1 MFIFNLEKI
10 LAATFII
17 FLIFITPLPTHAV
30 GGEGGY
36 SGAYL
41 RIGNGARALGMG
53 GAFVALSDDATAC
66 YWNPSGLGQI
76 QKSQLAFMYNVMS
89 MDRMLNSFNY
99 VQPAGKLGTLG
110 LSWLN
115 FSILDIDGR
124 DITGSPTG
132 TFSDSENA
140 FSLSLGRKLSPSL
153 YIGGNT
159 KFFYHKLA
167 LQKATGYGFDIGAIL
182 TIGKIIRLGG
192 MIQDIASS
200 IKWDTESKL
209 EEEFPKV
216 TRLGISII
224 PKEIPITISVD
235 YEKNTKQ
242 DAKYHVGTEYWIIP
256 SIATR
261 VGYDKK
267 NITAGASVI
276 IPISSINLRLD
287 YAFAP
292 DVLQQWATHRMSLVV
307 KF

>member
-1 MFIFNLEKI
+1 MLNLREVFRTISMLI
-10 LAATFII
+10 LF
-17 FLIFITPLPTHAV
+17 FLIPPTIHAM

-36 SGAYL
+36 AGAYL
-41 RIGNGARALGMG
+41 RIGNGARPLGMG

-76 QKSQLAFMYNVMS
+76 RESQLAFMYNVMS
-89 MDRMLNSFNY
+89 MDRMLNSINY
-99 VQPAGKLGTLG
+99 VQPVGKIGTFG

-115 FSILDIDGR
+115 FSVLDIDGR
-124 DITGSPTG
+124 DTTGSPTG

-140 FSLSLGRKLSPSL
+140 FSLSLGRKLSPNL

-159 KFFYHKLA
+159 KFFYHKLSS
-167 LQKATGYGFDIGAIL
+167 QKATGYGFDIGAIL
-182 TIGKIIRLGG
+182 SIGEIIKVGG
-192 MIQDIASS
+192 MIQDVASS

-209 EEEFPKV
+209 KEEFPKV

-235 YEKNTKQ
+235 YEMNTKQ
-242 DAKYHVGTEYWIIP
+242 DAKYHVGAEYWIIP
-256 SIATR
+256 SIAAR
-261 VGYDKK
+261 LGYDKK
-267 NITAGASVI
+267 NITAGASAI
-276 IPISSINLRLD
+276 IPISSVGLRLD

-292 DVLQQWATHRMSLVV
+292 DVLQQWPTHRISLIV

>member
-1 MFIFNLEKI
+1 
-10 LAATFII
+10 
-17 FLIFITPLPTHAV
+17 
-30 GGEGGY
+30 
-36 SGAYL
+36 
-41 RIGNGARALGMG
+41 
-53 GAFVALSDDATAC
+53 LSDDATAC

-76 QKSQLAFMYNVMS
+76 GSSQLACMYNVMS
-89 MDRMLNSFNY
+89 MDRMLNSVNY

-140 FSLSLGRKLSPSL
+140 FSFSLGRKLSPSL

-167 LQKATGYGFDIGAIL
+167 SQKATGYGWDIGAIL
-182 TIGKIIRLGG
+182 TIRNIIKVGC

-209 EEEFPKV
+209 KEEFPKV
-216 TRLGISII
+216 TRFGVSVI

-235 YEKNTKQ
+235 YEKNIKQ